1 MSEMMRID
9 AAGGAGKDSVENRE
23 RLRYDNRH
31 MEQGDE
37 PPGATAPASGRP
49 PRGDVQPQG
58 MKPDAVTPKV
68 REPAS
73 PHGHSMPGM
82 NHESVAPAQET
93 H

>member
-1 MSEMMRID
+1 MWGID
-9 AAGGAGKDSVENRE
+9 AAGGAGRDSHENRD

-37 PPGATAPASGRP
+37 APGATAPASGRP

-68 REPAS
+68 REPD
-73 PHGHSMPGM
+73 PHHGHTMPGM
-82 NHESVAPAQET
+82 DHDSVAPAQQT